1 MSSPELK
8 KVSMTHK
15 MRRNYRILVVSVPP
29 KIDESMSPKTE
40 RDRLDVCYKH
50 NNTFTIQLQ
59 PGTDLK
65 VKVPSGAHYRPEKG
79 S

>member
-1 MSSPELK
+1 MSSLELK
-8 KVSMTHK
+8 KVSKIRFMNLIN
-15 MRRNYRILVVSVPP
+15 RLLVVSVPP

-59 PGTDLK
+59 PGTDFESCPFYKNL
-65 VKVPSGAHYRPEKG
+65 ADHYTL
-79 S
+79 

>member
-8 KVSMTHK
+8 KVSMTH
-15 MRRNYRILVVSVPP
+15 MGIINRILVVSVPP

-59 PGTDLK
+59 PGTDPRLI
-65 VKVPSGAHYRPEKG
+65 
-79 S
+79 

>member
-8 KVSMTHK
+8 KVSMTH
-15 MRRNYRILVVSVPP
+15 MNIINRILVVSVPP

-59 PGTDLK
+59 PGTDPRLI
-65 VKVPSGAHYRPEKG
+65 
-79 S
+79 

>member
-1 MSSPELK
+1 
-8 KVSMTHK
+8 MTHI
-15 MRRNYRILVVSVPP
+15 MRMNYRILVVSVPP

-59 PGTDLK
+59 PGTDFK
-65 VKVPSGAHYRPEKG
+65 VKVPSGAHYGPRKG

>member
-1 MSSPELK
+1 MSSLELK
-8 KVSMTHK
+8 KVSKIRFMNLIN
-15 MRRNYRILVVSVPP
+15 RLLVVSVPP

-59 PGTDLK
+59 PGTDFREL
-65 VKVPSGAHYRPEKG
+65 
-79 S
+79 

>member
-1 MSSPELK
+1 M
-8 KVSMTHK
+8 
-15 MRRNYRILVVSVPP
+15 VSVPP

-59 PGTDLK
+59 PGKDSKL
-65 VKVPSGAHYRPEKG
+65 SLFSISYRYD
-79 S
+79 STLNIDFRVYMLYQY